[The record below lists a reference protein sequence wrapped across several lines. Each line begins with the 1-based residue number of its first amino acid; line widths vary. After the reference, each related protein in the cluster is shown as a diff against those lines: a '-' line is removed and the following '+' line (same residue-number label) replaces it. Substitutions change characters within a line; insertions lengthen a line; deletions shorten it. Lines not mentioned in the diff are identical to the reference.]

1 MVEQLWHARWAIV
14 VSFVAD
20 GHGGFDQHCPAALQ
34 ASEGMCKLAHAH
46 ESGTACDQFD
56 DGHLHMLGAINTA
69 AAAGPGLQPLRWGD
83 VCFLSGSVLVH
94 IVVGCHQQPL
104 TPAPVLGRPRGQ

>member
-1 MVEQLWHARWAIV
+1 MAIGTSTSTV
-14 VSFVAD
+14 L
-20 GHGGFDQHCPAALQ
+20 QHCRHLKAY
-34 ASEGMCKLAHAH
+34 GKLSHAQK
-46 ESGTACDQFD
+46 SGTACDQFD
-56 DGHLHMLGAINTA
+56 DGQLHMLGAINTA